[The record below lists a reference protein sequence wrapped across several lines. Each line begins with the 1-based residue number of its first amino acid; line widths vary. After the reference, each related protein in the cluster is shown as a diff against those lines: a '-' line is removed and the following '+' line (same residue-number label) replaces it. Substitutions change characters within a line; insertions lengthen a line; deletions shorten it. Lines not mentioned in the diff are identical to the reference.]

1 MPIKIPNQ
9 LPATEIL
16 ESENIFTMSETR
28 AVHQDIR
35 PLRVLL
41 LNLMPTKIA
50 TETQILRKMSNT
62 PLQIEITLL
71 RAGTHESVNTS
82 QEHLDS
88 FYRTFDEIR
97 DERYDGLIV
106 TGAPVELLEFED
118 VDYWGELCE
127 IMDWAHTHVY
137 STLYICWG
145 AMAGIYHHYGIGKVN
160 LPEKLSGVYTHILDK
175 ETSPLVRGLDDLFN
189 MPHSRYTGVLE
200 EDVEACPELEL
211 IAHSPEAGVAIVK
224 SVDSRDF
231 FVFGHSEYDSNTLQ
245 LEYER
250 DVAKGIDPNVPE
262 HYFPNDDPTQKPLN
276 QWRSVGQ
283 LLYTNWLNYYVYQST
298 PFDINE
304 IGRD

>member
-9 LPATEIL
+9 LPAKEIL
-16 ESENIFTMSETR
+16 EGENILTMTETR
-28 AVHQDIR
+28 ALQQDIR

-41 LNLMPTKIA
+41 LNLMHTKIA

-62 PLQIEITLL
+62 PLQIEVTLL

-88 FYRTFDEIR
+88 FYRTFEEIR

-118 VDYWGELCE
+118 VDYWDELCE
-127 IMDWAHTHVY
+127 IMSWAHTHVY

-145 AMAGIYHHYGIGKVN
+145 AMAGIYHHYGVQKVN
-160 LPEKLSGVYTHILDK
+160 LPEKLSGVYRHTLDK
-175 ETSPLVRGLDDLFN
+175 ETSPLVRGIDDVFN
-189 MPHSRYTGVLE
+189 MPHSRYTGVLAQ
-200 EDVEACPELEL
+200 DVLANPQLEL
-211 IAHSPEAGVAIVK
+211 IAHSEEAGVAIVK
-224 SVDSRDF
+224 SADSKDF
-231 FVFGHSEYDSNTLQ
+231 FIFGHSEYDYDTLQ

-262 HYFPNDDPTQKPLN
+262 NYFPNDDPTQKPLN
-276 QWRSVGQ
+276 TWRSVGQ
-283 LLYTNWLNYYVYQST
+283 LLYTNWLNYYVYQTT

-304 IGRD
+304 IGRA